1 MVDILKWFL
10 GIFFGLFLLWVFMG
24 GPQRVEERGG
34 VSPTISAPTGI
45 GGPSGVPGGAP
56 QN

>member
-10 GIFFGLFLLWVFMG
+10 AGFFGLFLLWVFMG

-34 VSPTISAPTGI
+34 VSPVISAPGSI
-45 GGPSGVPGGAP
+45 GAPSSAPGGAS
-56 QN
+56 N